1 MGLLEST
8 SADLGFG
15 DVPWPVCGKADISR
29 LTSEGISAFL
39 FPVCLEVEEPDGGKA
54 RTRREE
60 LRGTMLRFH
69 PDKFEGRILPRVKKE
84 ERDAVREGANA
95 VARAVAALMEAK

>member
-1 MGLLEST
+1 
-8 SADLGFG
+8 
-15 DVPWPVCGKADISR
+15 
-29 LTSEGISAFL
+29 
-39 FPVCLEVEEPDGGKA
+39 LEVEEPDGGKA

-95 VARAVAALMEAK
+95 VARAVAALMEVK